1 MSKRGTSPPGD
12 GQLVK
17 RSRSNTPPRT
27 QLVISSSGD
36 DRQKGLVRTVKRTS
50 NLEAPII
57 SLSGAHSVSGVNVR
71 ALLGDSRISCQG
83 RDSKLSIRSYGTK
96 YCRLFSRPKRLCVL
110 SFLVRVHTDPLDHH
124 FFFLTSQR
132 SSGRIQQIRT
142 MPSCRASTKPPS
154 STSYGLSARRRSTLS
169 LKTTPSVLRT

>member
-36 DRQKGLVRTVKRTS
+36 DRQKGLIRTVKRTS

-110 SFLVRVHTDPLDHH
+110 SFLVRAHADLSIITLFSLAGQP
-124 FFFLTSQR
+124 
-132 SSGRIQQIRT
+132 SGGLIHQIPT
-142 MPSCRASTKPPS
+142 MASCRAFTKPPS
-154 STSYGLSARRRSTLS
+154 STFTGLSARRRSTLS
-169 LKTTPSVLRT
+169 LQTTPSVLRT